1 MGFCL
6 QSDKNS
12 IIQTAAETIEEL
24 RREMETLKRRKLE
37 LEMALLI
44 EADRANDDKE
54 TMQEAKIRLRV
65 AHPSSGID
73 SMLEVL
79 KCLKNTGTK
88 AKALQSN
95 FTSQEFSAILHIE
108 AKVSFE
114 LLISLSPPSINTSIF
129 CTLFFN
135 SHCSIR

>member
-44 EADRANDDKE
+44 ETDPSNDVKE

-95 FTSQEFSAILHIE
+95 FTPQEFSAILHIE
-108 AKVSFE
+108 AKVS
-114 LLISLSPPSINTSIF
+114 SNTSIF

-135 SHCSIR
+135 FHCSIR